1 MPIIVVEDGSATNPN
16 ANSYISLADADA
28 YLVPRGLWPVTPD
41 VPGENE
47 GDPAIPD
54 PVMVAAKESALLR
67 AADYLNTLQWY
78 GQPVDWQRTM
88 AWPRIG
94 VPQPGG
100 SNVAAL
106 PDNIVPKAVAQA
118 QAELAGLIYG
128 GTNPLA
134 PVERGGKVI
143 AESHSTT
150 EGSIDVIGGDSKSDS
165 YTYADGAPIETYF
178 PAVSGLLRALLAV
191 VPGKSGAR
199 MVEVVRG

>member
-1 MPIIVVEDGSATNPN
+1 MPTLIIEDGSCPEGST
-16 ANSYISLADADA
+16 SYISLADADA

-47 GDPAIPD
+47 GDPAVPD

-67 AADYLNTLQWY
+67 AADYLNTLQWR

-100 SNVAAL
+100 SNGAVL

-134 PVERGGKVI
+134 PVERGGKGI

-150 EGSIDVIGGDSKSDS
+150 EGSIDVIGGDS

-178 PAVSGLLRALLAV
+178 PAVSGLLRALLSV

-199 MVEVVRG
+199 IVEVGRG

>member
-1 MPIIVVEDGSATNPN
+1 MLVVENGSATDPN
-16 ANSYISLADADA
+16 SNSYISIADADA

-47 GDPAIPD
+47 GDPAVPD

-67 AADYLNTLQWY
+67 AADYLNMLQWH

-100 SNVAAL
+100 SKGAVL
-106 PDNIVPKAVAQA
+106 PDNIVPKSVAQA
-118 QAELAGLIYG
+118 QAELAGFIYG
-128 GTNPLA
+128 GINPLA
-134 PVERGGKVI
+134 PAERGGKVI

-165 YTYADGAPIETYF
+165 YTYAEGAPVETYF
-178 PAVSGLLRALLAV
+178 PAVVGLLRPYLAV
-191 VPGKSGAR
+191 VPGSSGAR
-199 MVEVVRG
+199 CVEAGRG

>member
-1 MPIIVVEDGSATNPN
+1 MPTLIVEYGSCPEGS
-16 ANSYISLADADA
+16 NSYISIADADA

-47 GDPAIPD
+47 GDPAVPD

-100 SNVAAL
+100 SKGAVL
-106 PDNIVPKAVAQA
+106 PYNIVPKAVAQA

-178 PAVSGLLRALLAV
+178 PAVVGLLHALLAII
-191 VPGKSGAR
+191 PGKSGAR
-199 MVEVVRG
+199 IVEVGRG

>member
-28 YLVPRGLWPVTPD
+28 YLVPRGLWAVTPD

-47 GDPAIPD
+47 GDSAVPD
-54 PVMVAAKESALLR
+54 PVMTAAKESALLR
-67 AADYLNTLQWY
+67 AADYLNTLQWR

-100 SNVAAL
+100 GTITMSL
-106 PDNIVPKAVAQA
+106 VPKAVPKA

-178 PAVSGLLRALLAV
+178 PAVSGLLRALLAII
-191 VPGKSGAR
+191 PGKSGAR
-199 MVEVVRG
+199 IVEVGRG

>member
-1 MPIIVVEDGSATNPN
+1 MALIVEDGSQPVGS
-16 ANSYISLADADA
+16 NSYISIADADTH
-28 YLVPRGLWPVTPD
+28 LVPRGLWPVTPD

-47 GDPAIPD
+47 GDPAVPD

-67 AADYLNTLQWY
+67 AADYLNALQWH
-78 GQPVDWQRTM
+78 GQPVDWQRTI

-100 SNVAAL
+100 SKGAVL

-118 QAELAGLIYG
+118 QAELAGFIYG
-128 GTNPLA
+128 GINPLA
-134 PVERGGKVI
+134 PAEHGGKVI

-165 YTYADGAPIETYF
+165 ITYAEGAPVETYF
-178 PAVSGLLRALLAV
+178 PAVVGLLRPYLAV
-191 VPGKSGAR
+191 LPGSSGAR
-199 MVEVVRG
+199 CVEAGRG

>member
-16 ANSYISLADADA
+16 ANSYISIADADA

-41 VPGENE
+41 VPGGNE
-47 GDPAIPD
+47 GDPAVPD
-54 PVMVAAKESALLR
+54 PVMTAAKESALLR

-94 VPQPGG
+94 VQ
-100 SNVAAL
+100 L
-106 PDNIVPKAVAQA
+106 PDGGTIPMSLVPKAVAQA

-178 PAVSGLLRALLAV
+178 PAVSGLLRALLSV

-199 MVEVVRG
+199 IVEAGRG

>member
-1 MPIIVVEDGSATNPN
+1 MALIVESGACE
-16 ANSYISLADADA
+16 ANSNSCISIADADT

-47 GDPAIPD
+47 GDPAVPD

-67 AADYLNTLQWY
+67 AADYLNTLQWH

-88 AWPRIG
+88 SWPRIG

-100 SNVAAL
+100 SKGAVL

-118 QAELAGLIYG
+118 QAELAGFIYG
-128 GTNPLA
+128 GINPLA

-165 YTYADGAPIETYF
+165 YTYAEGAPVETYF
-178 PAVSGLLRALLAV
+178 PAVVGLLRPYLSV
-191 VPGKSGAR
+191 VPGSSGAR
-199 MVEVVRG
+199 CVEAGRG

>member
-1 MPIIVVEDGSATNPN
+1 MPTLIVEYGSCPEGS
-16 ANSYISLADADA
+16 NSYISIADADA

-47 GDPAIPD
+47 GDPAAPD

-94 VPQPGG
+94 VQ
-100 SNVAAL
+100 L
-106 PDNIVPKAVAQA
+106 PDGGTIPMSLVPKAVAQA

-150 EGSIDVIGGDSKSDS
+150 EGSVDVIGGDSKSDS

-178 PAVSGLLRALLAV
+178 PSVSGLVAVFLSV

-199 MVEVVRG
+199 IIEVGRG

>member
-1 MPIIVVEDGSATNPN
+1 MALIVETGSCEAGS
-16 ANSYISLADADA
+16 NSHISLADADT

-47 GDPAIPD
+47 GDPAVPD

-67 AADYLNTLQWY
+67 AADYLNTLQWH

-100 SNVAAL
+100 SNGDVL

-118 QAELAGLIYG
+118 QAELAGFIYG

-134 PVERGGKVI
+134 PAERGGRVVS
-143 AESHSTT
+143 ETHTT
-150 EGSIDVIGGDSKSDS
+150 KAGDIDVIGGDSKSDS
-165 YTYADGAPIETYF
+165 YTYAEGAPVETYF
-178 PAVSGLLRALLAV
+178 PAVVGLLRPYLAV
-191 VPGKSGAR
+191 VPGSSGAR
-199 MVEVVRG
+199 CVEAGRG